1 MYFSSRGGASFEEYT
16 WTRLVFDL
24 LLLTIPL
31 DVLLLALRSIELKQ
45 SCEHMMFGY
54 PVLSAELAPAD
65 SPTAVLRLR
74 ANARAD
80 ALPAGAGATTSSS
93 SSSSN
98 KPNNTPQQQQQRAN
112 GNGLRGILKRPYSA
126 GPDTRPLRSALRRSH
141 SQSFADGNRS
151 RNRVG
156 AIFAFIEF
164 V

>member
-1 MYFSSRGGASFEEYT
+1 M
-16 WTRLVFDL
+16 FDL

-93 SSSSN
+93 SSSN
-98 KPNNTPQQQQQRAN
+98 KPNNTPHQQQRAN